1 MKVEFTTKLDQMDS
15 PIWGFHLPVPPEIAE
30 DFKQNG
36 IKRVICEVNGKLKIH
51 SAILSS
57 NGYYYV
63 LINKQNIKQLG
74 LLKDEPVSI
83 ILAEDQSKYGMPVAE
98 ELQEVFD
105 QEPEAF
111 NFFEQLTPGK
121 QRNLLHLVNKVKNTD
136 SRIRK
141 SLAIAHH
148 LKEVKG
154 KLDFK
159 VLNQTI
165 KTYNQIKW

>member
-1 MKVEFTTKLDQMDS
+1 MKVEFTTKLDKMES
-15 PIWGFHLPVPPEIAE
+15 PIWGFHLPVPAEIAK
-30 DFKQNG
+30 DFKHKN
-36 IKRVICEVNGKLKIH
+36 IKRVLCEVNGKLKIH

-57 NGYYYV
+57 NGYFYI

-83 ILAEDQSKYGMPVAE
+83 SLTEDQSKYGMPVAE

-105 QEPEAF
+105 QEPEEF
-111 NFFEQLTPGK
+111 SYFEQLTPGK
-121 QRNLLHLVNKVKNTD
+121 QRNLLHLVNKVKNSD

-154 KLDFK
+154 KLDIK
-159 VLNQTI
+159 LLNETI
-165 KTYNQIKW
+165 KYYNQLK

>member
-1 MKVEFTTKLDQMDS
+1 MKVEFTTKLDKMES
-15 PIWGFHLPVPPEIAE
+15 PIWGFHLPVPAEIAE
-30 DFKQNG
+30 DFKHKN
-36 IKRVICEVNGKLKIH
+36 IKRVICELNGKLKIH

-57 NGYYYV
+57 NGYFYI
-63 LINKQNIKQLG
+63 LINKQNINQLG

-83 ILAEDQSKYGMPVAE
+83 SLTEDQSKYGMPVAE

-111 NFFEQLTPGK
+111 SYFEQLTPGK
-121 QRNLLHLVNKVKNTD
+121 QRNLLHLVNKVKNSD

-154 KLDFK
+154 KLDIK
-159 VLNQTI
+159 LLNETI
-165 KTYNQIKW
+165 KYYNQLK